1 MFEIVI
7 RNKRIII
14 KILNR
19 NSVLRWVQFREPYLE
34 VVQNSG
40 EKNSRTDLWWMYVLH
55 TCKSLISTSIPYVRK
70 KHNNFVILF

>member
-40 EKNSRTDLWWMYVLH
+40 EKKFSNRLMVDVCSAYMQKFNFNFDPI
-55 TCKSLISTSIPYVRK
+55 CEK
-70 KHNNFVILF
+70 KT

>member
-40 EKNSRTDLWWMYVLH
+40 EK
-55 TCKSLISTSIPYVRK
+55 
-70 KHNNFVILF
+70 ILEQTYGGCMFCIHAKV